1 MSTTIQ
7 FDRNVVKRF
16 FQLAAP
22 LFRSEI
28 KYKVLGLV
36 ALILALS
43 LLSNSIGYMMSYI
56 ARDFMNAL
64 QTKDTQL
71 FRWKLFEYLGAFVIA
86 TPIVVFYS
94 YSEARLKL
102 LWRRWLSHRILRRYF
117 ENRAYYRVNLQS
129 KIDNPD
135 QRIEEDI
142 ARFCDETVM
151 FFLVAFNSTIQLLL
165 YIHLLYSI
173 YWLLLVVAIS
183 YAFMGSLVTSLLGR
197 PLIGLNFAQFKKEA
211 DYRYKLINVRDS
223 AESIAFHGHESHEF
237 TRTRQRLKAALT
249 NLLKVINWNRNLQF
263 FTVPYNYVLTI
274 LPTIIV
280 APLFFR
286 GEVDI
291 GVVIQAGVA
300 FGFVINALSIVVNHF
315 STLSVFAATIN
326 RLGSFTEEL
335 YYPTST
341 LPGDAEITIEPGPQ
355 LSFQSVSIWTPK
367 KEQALI
373 LDLSFEMTASSLL
386 IAGPS
391 GSGKSS
397 ILRAIAGLWT
407 SGSGKIIRPDLSSAF
422 FLPQRPYMI
431 LGTLRSQLLY
441 GIPRKAFLD
450 SELIK
455 ILEQVRLL
463 EMFHR
468 VGGLDAVLDWPNILG
483 TGEQQRLAFARLLL
497 ARPNFVFLDESVTA
511 MDQGI
516 ADSLYRSL
524 PNFVERFVSTGDAA
538 DLRQYHDH
546 VLELHGD
553 GTWRFE

>member
-1 MSTTIQ
+1 MTTTVQ

-28 KYKVLGLV
+28 KYRALGLV

-64 QTKDTQL
+64 QTKDVQL
-71 FRWKLFEYLGAFVIA
+71 FRWKLFEYLGAFVVA

-102 LWRRWLSHRILRRYF
+102 LWRRWLSHRILKRYF

-197 PLIGLNFAQFKKEA
+197 PLIGLNFAQFKKQA

-223 AESIAFHGHESHEF
+223 AESIAFHGHEKHEF

-335 YYPTST
+335 YAPTSM
-341 LPGDAEITIEPGPQ
+341 LPGEVEITIEPGQQ

-373 LDLSFEMTASSLL
+373 LDLSFEMSASSLL

-407 SGSGKIIRPDLSSAF
+407 SGSGKIIRPDLSSAV

-455 ILEQVRLL
+455 ILERVRLL